1 MPVSETDLLISK
13 VDSLESRYFAPPSIT
28 HMTTRTVLLI
38 ALGLGL
44 LALLYVTLF
53 DGQSS
58 ADTQIDPARY
68 KQELADKRAKKDQ
81 NFRTGSDSP
90 ITSKAQFTG
99 LTYFDPDPAYRV
111 TARLEPFADKT
122 QKLVVGMSDG
132 SEEVYEKFA
141 HAVFRLNG
149 ETCRLLVVKV
159 GETYSILFRDATSGK
174 ETYGGG
180 RYLEL
185 DPKQM
190 GDTQAVLD
198 FNAAYNPYC
207 AYNPSYACPLP
218 PTENKLSVPVRA
230 GERHV
235 AHE

>member
-1 MPVSETDLLISK
+1 
-13 VDSLESRYFAPPSIT
+13 
-28 HMTTRTVLLI
+28 MTTRTILLT

-44 LALLYVTLF
+44 LTLLYVTLF

-58 ADTQIDPARY
+58 TDTQLDPVRY
-68 KQELADKRAKKDQ
+68 RRELLEERAEKDQ
-81 NFRTGSDSP
+81 KFRTGSDSP
-90 ITSKAQFTG
+90 ITSKSQFTG
-99 LTYFDPDPAYRV
+99 LTYFTPDPTYRV

-122 QKLVVGMSDG
+122 QKLVVRMSDG

-141 HAVFRLNG
+141 HVVFRLNG

-159 GETYSILFRDATSGK
+159 DETYSILFRDATSGK

-198 FNAAYNPYC
+198 FNTAYNPYC
-207 AYNPSYACPLP
+207 AYNPGYACPLP
-218 PTENKLSVPVRA
+218 PAENNLSVAVKA
-230 GERHV
+230 GERYTS
-235 AHE
+235 HE